1 LKAAIVLLAA
11 LVGVAGGAILL
22 LFLFQ
27 RRLIYPAPRA
37 NQPVI
42 ATGFQSVT
50 LVTSDGMKLAALYR
64 PASGGRPTIVFFHGN
79 GDSLRGSLAAT
90 EVFAREGFGLL
101 LPEYRGYGVNPG
113 EPSEAGLYADGRA
126 ALAFLS
132 GAGVS
137 PAATVVIGNSLGSG
151 VATQLASETILG
163 GLVIVSGYSSL
174 PDAAADMLGTRL
186 VKPLVRDRFDNIA
199 KLPKLG
205 LPILI
210 LHGDADR
217 TISVAQGRALHAA
230 AAGSEYREYHGA
242 GHQLAYGVAAQHE
255 TVAWFDRRAR

>member
-1 LKAAIVLLAA
+1 LRAAIILLAT
-11 LVGVAGGAILL
+11 LVGIGGGAILL

-37 NQPVI
+37 NQPVV

-50 LVTSDGMKLAALYR
+50 LATSDGLKLAALYR
-64 PASGGRPTIVFFHGN
+64 PTSAGKPTVVFFHGN

-90 EVFAREGFGLL
+90 EVLARDGFGVL
-101 LPEYRGYGVNPG
+101 LPEYRGYWANPG
-113 EPSEAGLYADGRA
+113 KPSEAGLYADGRA
-126 ALAFLS
+126 ALAFLRD
-132 GAGVS
+132 AGV
-137 PAATVVIGNSLGSG
+137 PTAATVVIGNSLGSG
-151 VATQLASETILG
+151 VATQLASETKLA
-163 GLVIVSGYSSL
+163 GLVIVSGYLSL

-199 KLPKLG
+199 KLPKLE

-217 TISVAQGRALHAA
+217 TISVAQARALHAA
-230 AAGSEYREYHGA
+230 APGSQYREAHGV
-242 GHQLAYGVAAQHE
+242 GHQLAYGIAAQHE
-255 TVAWFDRRAR
+255 VVAWLERWVR